1 MAVFRLREDGCKK
14 MTLQSSFSVNR
25 VYPYIPVVLILAAVA
40 PLGLRCGVLWALGA
54 LALAGVSLLTIRG
67 LLRHPE
73 PGPGQEWLLD
83 EGLLQAQKLAA
94 IGQLSAGLA
103 HEINNPLAIIRQ
115 EAQWLQ
121 TLLQTDHFHGLE
133 EVKEL
138 QDSLREI
145 IQQVDRTKEIT
156 HNLLDFARKRKPVL
170 QAVAVNKLIE
180 DMARLVEKEARQKK
194 IRIVKHLAPDLP
206 WIYADGPQL
215 RQVILNILNNAT
227 YAIRKDGAVTVTTRL
242 AGKDTL
248 EIMVRDTGPG
258 ITQEDLP
265 RVFDP
270 FFTTKPP
277 GQGTGLGLSICHGIV
292 EKLGG
297 RITVASEAGQGAAFT
312 ISLPVQPEKG
322 KS

>member
-1 MAVFRLREDGCKK
+1 MAAFLLGEVGCKK
-14 MTLQSSFSVNR
+14 MSVQSPFSVIR
-25 VYPYIPVVLILAAVA
+25 VSPYIPVILILAAAA

-54 LALAGVSLLTIRG
+54 LALAGVSFLTIRR
-67 LLRHPE
+67 LLRQMQPDT
-73 PGPGQEWLLD
+73 GQEWLLE

-94 IGQLSAGLA
+94 IGQLSAGVA

-115 EAQWLQ
+115 EAQWMQ

-156 HNLLDFARKRKPVL
+156 HNLLDFARKREPVI
-170 QAVAVNKLIE
+170 QPVAVNKLIE
-180 DMARLVEKEARQKK
+180 DMAKLVEKEARQKK

-206 WIYADGPQL
+206 RLYADAPQL
-215 RQVILNILNNAT
+215 RQVILNLLNNAT
-227 YAIRKDGAVTVTTRL
+227 YAIRKDGAVNVTTRL

-248 EIMVRDTGPG
+248 EIIVSDTGPG
-258 ITQEDLP
+258 IAPEYLP
-265 RVFDP
+265 RIFDP

-292 EKLGG
+292 ERLGG
-297 RITVASEAGQGAAFT
+297 RITVTSEPGQGSFAGSAR
-312 ISLPVQPEKG
+312 G
-322 KS
+322 R

>member
-1 MAVFRLREDGCKK
+1 
-14 MTLQSSFSVNR
+14 MTSQSPSSVNR
-25 VYPYIPVVLILAAVA
+25 VYPYIPVVLILAAA
-40 PLGLRCGVLWALGA
+40 IPLGLKCGALWALGA

-67 LLRHPE
+67 LLRRPE
-73 PGPGQEWLLD
+73 PGPAQAWLLE

-94 IGQLSAGLA
+94 IGQLAAGAA

-115 EAQWLQ
+115 EAQWMQ
-121 TLLQTDHFHGLE
+121 ALLQRDYFHGLE

-156 HNLLDFARKRKPVL
+156 HNLLDFARKRKPVI

-180 DMARLVEKEARQKK
+180 DMARLVEKEAQQKK
-194 IRIVKHLAPDLP
+194 IRIVKQLAPDLP
-206 WIYADGPQL
+206 RIYADGPQL

-248 EIMVRDTGPG
+248 EIMVSDTGPG
-258 ITQEDLP
+258 IAPEDLP

-297 RITVASEAGQGAAFT
+297 RIAVASQEGQGATFT
-312 ISLPVQPEKG
+312 ISLPLKPEEG
-322 KS
+322 RT

>member
-1 MAVFRLREDGCKK
+1 
-14 MTLQSSFSVNR
+14 MTTPPSLSANR
-25 VYPYIPVVLILAAVA
+25 VYPYLPVFLILAAAA
-40 PLGLRCGVLWALGA
+40 PLGLKCGALWALSA
-54 LALAGVSLLTIRG
+54 LALAGISLLTTRG
-67 LLRHPE
+67 LLRRREPR
-73 PGPGQEWLLD
+73 PGPEWLLD

-94 IGQLSAGLA
+94 IGQLGAGVA

-115 EAQWLQ
+115 EAQWMQ

-156 HNLLDFARKRKPVL
+156 HNLLDFARKRQPVL
-170 QAVAVNKLIE
+170 QAVDFNKLIE
-180 DMARLVEKEARQKK
+180 DMARLVETEARRKN
-194 IRIVKHLAPDLP
+194 IRIARHLAPNLP
-206 WIYADGPQL
+206 PIDADAPQL
-215 RQVILNILNNAT
+215 RQVILNILNNAV
-227 YAIRKDGAVTVTTRL
+227 YAIGKDGTVTVTTRK
-242 AGKDTL
+242 AGKDTV
-248 EIMVRDTGPG
+248 EIVVSDTGPG
-258 ITQEDLP
+258 IAPEDLP
-265 RVFDP
+265 RIFDP

-297 RITVASEAGQGAAFT
+297 RITAASQAGQGATFT
-312 ISLPVQPEKG
+312 ISLPLKPEAR

>member
-1 MAVFRLREDGCKK
+1 MAVFLRWEDSCKK
-14 MTLQSSFSVNR
+14 MTSQSPFSVNR
-25 VYPYIPVVLILAAVA
+25 VYPYIPVVLILAAAA
-40 PLGLRCGVLWALGA
+40 PLGLKCGALWALGA

-67 LLRHPE
+67 LLRRPE
-73 PGPGQEWLLD
+73 PGPSQGWLLE

-94 IGQLSAGLA
+94 IGQLAAGAA

-115 EAQWLQ
+115 EAQWMQ
-121 TLLQTDHFHGLE
+121 ALLQMDHFHGLE

-156 HNLLDFARKRKPVL
+156 HNLLDFARKRKPVI

-180 DMARLVEKEARQKK
+180 DMARLVEKEAQQKK
-194 IRIVKHLAPDLP
+194 IRIVQQLAPDLP
-206 WIYADGPQL
+206 RIYADGPQL
-215 RQVILNILNNAT
+215 RQVLLNILNNAT

-248 EIMVRDTGPG
+248 EIMVSDTGPG
-258 ITQEDLP
+258 IAPEDLP

-297 RITVASEAGQGAAFT
+297 RLTVASQAGQGATFT
-312 ISLPVQPEKG
+312 ISLPLKPEEG

>member
-1 MAVFRLREDGCKK
+1 
-14 MTLQSSFSVNR
+14 MTVRPSLSANR
-25 VYPYIPVVLILAAVA
+25 FFPYIPVVLILAAAA
-40 PLGLRCGVLWALGA
+40 PLGLWCGVLWALGA
-54 LALAGVSLLTIRG
+54 LALAGVSLMTTRR
-67 LLRHPE
+67 LLQRRE

-94 IGQLSAGLA
+94 IGQLSAGVA

-115 EAQWLQ
+115 EAQWMQ

-156 HNLLDFARKRKPVL
+156 HNLLDFARKRPPVK

-194 IRIVKHLAPDLP
+194 IRLVMHLAPDLP
-206 WIYADGPQL
+206 RIYSDAPQL

-227 YAIRKDGAVTVTTRL
+227 YAIQKDGAVTIATRL

-248 EIMVRDTGPG
+248 EIMVSDTGPG
-258 ITQEDLP
+258 IAPEDLP
-265 RVFDP
+265 RIFDP
-270 FFTTKPP
+270 FFTTKPT

-297 RITVASEAGQGAAFT
+297 RITVASQPGRGATFT
-312 ISLPVQPEKG
+312 LSLPVQPEKG

>member
-1 MAVFRLREDGCKK
+1 
-14 MTLQSSFSVNR
+14 MTVRSPFSVNR
-25 VYPYIPVVLILAAVA
+25 FYPYIPVVLILAAAA

-54 LALAGVSLLTIRG
+54 LVLAGISLMTIRG
-67 LLRHPE
+67 LLRRTE
-73 PGPGQEWLLD
+73 PGAGQAWLLE

-94 IGQLSAGLA
+94 IGQLGAGVA

-115 EAQWLQ
+115 EAQWMQ

-156 HNLLDFARKRKPVL
+156 HNLLDFARKRPPVM

-180 DMARLVEKEARQKK
+180 DMAKLVENEARKK
-194 IRIVKHLAPDLP
+194 NIRIVKHLAPDLP
-206 WIYADGPQL
+206 RIYSDAPQL

-227 YAIRKDGAVTVTTRL
+227 YAIRGDGAVTVTTRL

-248 EIMVRDTGPG
+248 EIMVSDTGPG
-258 ITQEDLP
+258 IAPEDLP
-265 RVFDP
+265 RIFDP

-297 RITVASEAGQGAAFT
+297 RITVTSQVGQGATFT
-312 ISLPVQPEKG
+312 VSFPVQPEEE

>member
-1 MAVFRLREDGCKK
+1 
-14 MTLQSSFSVNR
+14 MTVRPSLSANR
-25 VYPYIPVVLILAAVA
+25 FFPYIPVVLILAAAA
-40 PLGLRCGVLWALGA
+40 PLGLWCGVLWALGA
-54 LALAGVSLLTIRG
+54 LALAGVSLLTIRR
-67 LLRHPE
+67 LLARWE
-73 PGPGQEWLLD
+73 PGPGREWLLD

-94 IGQLSAGLA
+94 IGQLSAGVA

-115 EAQWLQ
+115 EAQWMQ

-156 HNLLDFARKRKPVL
+156 HNLLDFARKRPPVK

-194 IRIVKHLAPDLP
+194 IRLVKHLAPDLP
-206 WIYADGPQL
+206 RIYSDAPQL

-227 YAIRKDGAVTVTTRL
+227 YAIQKDGTVTIATRL

-248 EIMVRDTGPG
+248 EIMVSDTGPG
-258 ITQEDLP
+258 IAPEDLP
-265 RVFDP
+265 RIFDP
-270 FFTTKPP
+270 FFTTKPT

-297 RITVASEAGQGAAFT
+297 RITVASQPGRGATFT